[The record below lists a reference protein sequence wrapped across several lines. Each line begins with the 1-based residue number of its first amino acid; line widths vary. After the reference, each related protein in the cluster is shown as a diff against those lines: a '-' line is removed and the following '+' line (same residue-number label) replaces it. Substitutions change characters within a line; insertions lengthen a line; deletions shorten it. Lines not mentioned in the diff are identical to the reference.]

1 MNKGTAIVGFLL
13 CFLAGMGL
21 MWGIDRQGSG
31 KQAGISAEAVAAF
44 DDKNPWSD
52 EDAAVA
58 ISSKDP
64 MWGSRNAPVTLV
76 LFSDY
81 ECPFCSKVEATLN
94 QLKESYGKDKL
105 RIIWKNNPL
114 PFHKNARPASL
125 AANTVFNLAGSDA
138 FWKFHEKAFQNQRAL
153 TTENF
158 EAWAAEAGV
167 DKAKFKAAFDSKQFD
182 KKIDDDMAVGKTA
195 GVTGTPASMINGVF
209 LSGAQP
215 AEKFKAVIDEQLKAA
230 EAKKAAGVKADRVY
244 VELSK
249 ENKAKNPPPK
259 SREPEGPKADDKSV
273 WKVAVGENDP
283 AKGPVGAPITIV
295 VFSDFQ
301 CPFCSKVEP
310 TLDEVQK
317 AYPEK
322 VRVVWKDN
330 PLPFHPRA
338 EPASELAREARAQK
352 GEKGF
357 WAAHSLLF
365 KNQQKLADED
375 LLGYAKELGLDVD
388 KVKSAINDKKYKA
401 LFDASQ
407 EQADDLQAQGTP
419 HMFINGRRLVGAQP
433 IDKFKEVIDEEM
445 KKADALVAKGV
456 KPADLY
462 NEIIK
467 DGKEPPPP
475 ERKTVELAPADAPI
489 RGNKEAK
496 VSIYV
501 FSDFQC
507 PFCSRVEPTLD
518 EVAKTYGDKVKIVWR
533 HRPLP
538 MHKDAPLASEASQEV
553 YKQKGADA
561 FWKFHD
567 ILFKNQKTPDGL
579 KREALDKYAEELGG
593 LDLAKF
599 KAALDK
605 NVHKAFVDAE
615 NAAAEKAGVSGT
627 PAAII
632 GMAKDKELSGYFISG
647 AQPFAKFKKAIER
660 TLKEGPGGPAAPA
673 PADAKKDAPKAPA
686 PGGKAPAPG
695 GASPY

>member
-21 MWGIDRQGSG
+21 MWGIDRQGGAKS
-31 KQAGISAEAVAAF
+31 ATGITADPVAAF

-52 EDAAVA
+52 EDAAVS

-64 MWGSRNAPVTLV
+64 TWGSRTAPVTLV
-76 LFSDY
+76 LFSDF
-81 ECPFCSKVEATLN
+81 ECPFCTKVETTIN
-94 QLKESYGKDKL
+94 QLKEQYGPDKL
-105 RIIWKNNPL
+105 RVVWKNNPL

-125 AANTVFNLAGSDA
+125 AANTVFNLAGSQA

-153 TTENF
+153 TPENF

-167 DKAKFKAAFDSKQFD
+167 DKAKFKQAYDAKQFD
-182 KKIDDDMAVGKTA
+182 KKIDDDMAVGKA
-195 GVTGTPASMINGVF
+195 SGVTGTPASMINGVF

-215 AEKFKAVIDEQLKAA
+215 IEKFKAVIDEQLKAA

-259 SREPEGPKADDKSV
+259 ARGEEQKQDDKTV
-273 WKVAVGENDP
+273 WKVPVTESDP
-283 AKGPVGAPITIV
+283 IKGNKAAPVTIV

-352 GEKGF
+352 GEAGF
-357 WAAHSLLF
+357 WAAHALLF

-388 KVKSAINDKKYKA
+388 KVKAAITDKKYKA
-401 LFDASQ
+401 IFDASQ
-407 EQADDLQAQGTP
+407 DLADDLQAQGTP
-419 HMFINGRRLVGAQP
+419 HMFVNGRRLVGAQP
-433 IDKFKEVIDEEM
+433 VEKFKAIVDEEM
-445 KKADALVAKGV
+445 KKAQALLDKGV

-462 NEIIK
+462 NELIK

-475 ERKTVELAPADAPI
+475 ERKTVEVAPADAPFK
-489 RGNKEAK
+489 GGKDAK
-496 VSIYV
+496 VAVYLY
-501 FSDFQC
+501 SDFQC
-507 PFCSRVEPTLD
+507 PFCSRIEPTMD
-518 EVAKTYGDKVKIVWR
+518 EIAKTYGDKVKIVWR

-538 MHKDAPLASEASQEV
+538 MHKDAPLASEAAQEV
-553 YKQKGADA
+553 YKQKGSDA
-561 FWKFHD
+561 FWKYHD
-567 ILFKNQKTPDGL
+567 ILFKNQKTPDGM

-593 LDLAKF
+593 LDLGKF

-615 NAAAEKAGVSGT
+615 NASAEKAGISGT
-627 PAAII
+627 PASIV
-632 GMAKDKELSGYFISG
+632 GLVKDKELSGYFVSG

-660 TLKEGPGGPAAPA
+660 TLKEAGGAGAAPA
-673 PADAKKDAPKAPA
+673 AAPRGPGRGAQARSGGCKKDDT
-686 PGGKAPAPG
+686 
-695 GASPY
+695 Y